1 MLLENSENL
10 YLKKCKA
17 QGLATSTLIN
27 YHYCL
32 QTFFNYCH
40 SKGVQEAEQVDQ
52 FLLMDF
58 LGHIKEKYSSTTTKD
73 KFIVIKALFSYL
85 SKIQAI
91 PENPAQDLQKPKVNK
106 KMVPAFSPE
115 EVKEILQEYD
125 KNTFLGFRNYVI
137 MALLFGTGIRK
148 SELLNICLHD
158 IDFPEGLLK
167 IHGKGNKERLVPLGS
182 NLKRLLKNYTTKRD
196 VYIKEHMF
204 ENNKGLFIA
213 RDGGALSVGAVNTI
227 FRHLKDSKKTWSARV
242 SPHTFRHTFAKFYLL
257 NGGDVFSL
265 QRILG
270 HEDIS
275 TTRIYIDLNTDDIK
289 QQAQKFS
296 PFENK
301 RWQF

>member
-40 SKGVQEAEQVDQ
+40 SKGVHEAEQVDQ

-58 LGHIKEKYSSTTTKD
+58 LGHTKEKYSSTTTKD
-73 KFIVIKALFSYL
+73 KFIIIKALFSYL

-106 KMVPAFSPE
+106 PLVPAFSPE

-125 KNTFLGFRNYVI
+125 KNTFLGFRNYVL

-182 NLKRLLKNYTTKRD
+182 NLKRLLKTYTTKRD

-275 TTRIYIDLNTDDIK
+275 TTRIYVDLNIDDIK